1 VSAVDPFPGADFS
14 PERQR
19 LHRAVV
25 DLLDD
30 RDYEA
35 ITVELILDRAAV
47 DRAEFD
53 RHFDDLEDA
62 AIQTYDAIAA
72 GVELRVLGAF
82 EREGGWRRGTW
93 RDGLRAAAY
102 EIMRFFRDN
111 PRDGRFGA
119 YELLKASEM
128 ARVRREATLHDYA
141 AIIDAGR
148 RELDDPDS
156 VSPAAAEAVMGSIIG
171 AIVKRIPTEGLDNA
185 PDWVPEL
192 MYIAVRPY
200 LGHEIAREEL
210 SIPPPPEQSGGY
222 A

>member
-1 VSAVDPFPGADFS
+1 MSAAGPLPGAGFS
-14 PERQR
+14 PERER

-25 DLLDD
+25 DLVDD
-30 RDYEA
+30 RDYDA

-47 DRAEFD
+47 SRAEFD

-62 AIQTYDAIAA
+62 CIQTYDAIAA
-72 GVELRVLGAF
+72 GVERRIFGAF
-82 EREGGWRRGTW
+82 ERGGGWRRGTW

-128 ARVRREATLHDYA
+128 ARVRREATLHGYA

-156 VSPAAAEAVMGSIIG
+156 VSPSTAEAVIGSIIG
-171 AIVKRIPTEGLDNA
+171 AIVKRIPTEGLDHA

-210 SIPPPPEQSGGY
+210 TIPAPPERVPADG
-222 A
+222 